1 MSQFNIDNIILNYF
15 KNKNNGFFV
24 EVGVCDPINQN
35 NTFLLEKNGWKGVLI
50 EPSTKHNSNYAVYR
64 PNSIIENVAIVS
76 KDYDKNY
83 IFFNDSFNENG
94 GFTSTVS
101 EDTDTNNKVS
111 CDTLENIL
119 LKNNVYSIDFL
130 SIDVEGYEKQVMDG
144 IDVKKFDIKTI
155 VIETHDKNKLPFIQ
169 YESTFEDF
177 EYLCDIY
184 NKEIISEYHILFT
197 KK

>member
-24 EVGVCDPINQN
+24 EVGVC
-35 NTFLLEKNGWKGVLI
+35 
-50 EPSTKHNSNYAVYR
+50 
-64 PNSIIENVAIVS
+64 
-76 KDYDKNY
+76 
-83 IFFNDSFNENG
+83 
-94 GFTSTVS
+94 VS

-119 LKNNVYSIDFL
+119 LKNNVY